1 MKKNKNV
8 IDKFLFEN
16 EEVICEST
24 QKSIA
29 FPWFIKNF
37 LAFLIVIGGIL
48 AVYMFLPFIPSAWKD
63 FVNAHIYIYFIY
75 GGIAALWLA
84 IILVRL
90 SIISRKFK
98 KHTIYLTT
106 RRLLVHYGRKITD
119 ITFGGVYGVTLL
131 QNRDE
136 DYSGSVSVEIY
147 TPQKLYAL
155 DKMKNGSK
163 LVNMLSRIIHG
174 EKIQVVS
181 KKEEVPEKK
190 EAPKLEPT
198 PVQPKQVEKVE
209 EIKQEETVEEQSPI
223 DELIRKRASFPFK
236 KKDKEEENK
245 PLVPQTEEQE
255 DDNIK

>member
-1 MKKNKNV
+1 M
-8 IDKFLFEN
+8 
-16 EEVICEST
+16 
-24 QKSIA
+24 
-29 FPWFIKNF
+29 
-37 LAFLIVIGGIL
+37 GGIF
-48 AVYMFLPFIPSAWKD
+48 AAYMFLPFIPSAWKD

-136 DYSGSVSVEIY
+136 DYSGVVSVEIY

-190 EAPKLEPT
+190 EAPKPEPT
-198 PVQPKQVEKVE
+198 PVQPRKVEKVE

-223 DELIRKRASFPFK
+223 DELIKKRSSFPFK
-236 KKDKEEENK
+236 KKDDESNK
-245 PLVPQTEEQE
+245 PLIPHQTEEQK
-255 DDNIK
+255 DDNTK

>member
-1 MKKNKNV
+1 MKKKKNI

-16 EEVICEST
+16 EEIICEST

-37 LAFLIVIGGIL
+37 LAFLIVMGGIF
-48 AVYMFLPFIPSAWKD
+48 AAYMFLPFIPSAWKD

-106 RRLLVHYGRKITD
+106 RRLLVHCGRKITD

-136 DYSGSVSVEIY
+136 DYIGVVSVEIY

-163 LVNMLSRIIHG
+163 LVNLLSKIIHG

-181 KKEEVPEKK
+181 KEEVSEKK
-190 EAPKLEPT
+190 EAPKPEPV
-198 PVQPKQVEKVE
+198 PVQPKKVEKIE

-223 DELIRKRASFPFK
+223 DELIKKRSSFPFK
-236 KKDKEEENK
+236 KKDDESNK
-245 PLVPQTEEQE
+245 PLIPQTEEQK
-255 DDNIK
+255 DDNTK

>member
-37 LAFLIVIGGIL
+37 LAFLIVMGGIL

-75 GGIAALWLA
+75 GGIVALWLA

-136 DYSGSVSVEIY
+136 DYSGVVSVEIY

-163 LVNMLSRIIHG
+163 LVNLLSKIIHG

-181 KKEEVPEKK
+181 KKEVSEKK
-190 EAPKLEPT
+190 EAPKPEPVS
-198 PVQPKQVEKVE
+198 VQPKKVEKVE

-223 DELIRKRASFPFK
+223 DELIKKRSSFPFK
-236 KKDKEEENK
+236 KKDDESNK
-245 PLVPQTEEQE
+245 PLIPQTEEQK
-255 DDNIK
+255 DDNTK

>member
-1 MKKNKNV
+1 MKKKINI

-16 EEVICEST
+16 EEIICEST

-37 LAFLIVIGGIL
+37 LAFLIVMGGIF
-48 AVYMFLPFIPSAWKD
+48 AAYMFLPFIPSAWKD

-136 DYSGSVSVEIY
+136 DYSGVVSVEIY

-163 LVNMLSRIIHG
+163 LVNLLSKIIHG

-181 KKEEVPEKK
+181 KKEVSEKK
-190 EAPKLEPT
+190 EAPKPEPT
-198 PVQPKQVEKVE
+198 PVQPKKVEKVE

-223 DELIRKRASFPFK
+223 DELIKKRSSFPFK
-236 KKDKEEENK
+236 KKDDESNK
-245 PLVPQTEEQE
+245 PLIPQTEEQK
-255 DDNIK
+255 DDNTK